1 LQIGVGDAPVIS
13 CSAQRILRPFLPWV
27 LAVSTAAIAQS
38 AIDGAHIRMREPKTV
53 DVASAEYSAPY
64 SGGLIRTS
72 ADLVLVPVS
81 ITDDRN
87 RSVLGLEQSNFQL
100 FENKKL
106 QEIKNFSSEDTPVS
120 VGILLDTSGSMSY
133 KLERAREAVFE
144 FCEAS
149 NPQDEFFL
157 IAFSDQPRLVTDF
170 TPNSGNVKQDL
181 LSIRSHGRTS
191 LLDAIYLGLTKMRA
205 ARYARKAL
213 LVISDG
219 GDNHSRYSERD
230 VRSAVRE
237 SDVSIYAIGTYDRWV
252 STEEERR
259 GPELLKTIADSTGGL
274 AFSLGNAG
282 EMPSVTRSIGDHL
295 RHQYVLA
302 YTPAAR
308 TRDGKW
314 HKINVKLRLP
324 KKFSFLHVAARP
336 GYYAGGN

>member
-1 LQIGVGDAPVIS
+1 VFGTVRVYF
-13 CSAQRILRPFLPWV
+13 CSAQRILRSFLPCFV
-27 LAVSTAAIAQS
+27 AVSTAAIAQS
-38 AIDGAHIRMREPKTV
+38 AIDDVHITSRPKAV
-53 DVASAEYSAPY
+53 DVASAEYSAAY

-72 ADLVLVPVS
+72 VDLVLVPVS

-87 RSVLGLEQSNFQL
+87 RPVLGLEQSNFQL
-100 FENKKL
+100 FENKKP

-120 VGILLDTSGSMSY
+120 VGILLDTSGSMAH

-157 IAFSDQPRLVTDF
+157 ITFSNQPRLVTDF
-170 TPNSGNVKQDL
+170 TPNSENLKHDL
-181 LSIRSHGRTS
+181 LSVRSQGQTS
-191 LLDAIYLGLTKMRA
+191 LLDAIYLGLTKMRS

-230 VRSAVRE
+230 VRSAILE
-237 SDVSIYAIGTYDRWV
+237 SDVSFYAIGTYDRWV
-252 STEEERR
+252 STQEEVR
-259 GPELLKTIADSTGGL
+259 GPELLKTIADSSGGL
-274 AFSLGNAG
+274 AFSLDNASQ
-282 EMPSVTRSIGDHL
+282 MPNVTRSIGERL

-302 YTPAAR
+302 YTPAAAM
-308 TRDGKW
+308 RDGKW
-314 HKINVKLRLP
+314 HRINVKLRLP
-324 KKFSFLHVAARP
+324 KKLSFLHVAARS